1 MSRPPRLLALGAIV
15 LALLLGRAAAP
26 ALIGDAL
33 VSASLG
39 SPALLSLP
47 LLGDIVVER
56 LGDRISA
63 PAGSDTTLVTVE
75 IAAGSSSSE
84 IAAQLYEA
92 GLIGDETGF
101 IVAVSRAG
109 LEGGL
114 QAGLFQVAA
123 SMTPSE
129 IAVALTQPYREP
141 AIAVQLRA
149 GLRLEQIVA
158 QIGTLDL
165 PFTQRELLDLL
176 RAPSAEI
183 LADYDWLDLPT
194 GSTLEGRL
202 GAGTFNVPVSATAE
216 RFVRMLLDRFAE
228 EVPAELRGSAPD
240 GRSFHEVLT
249 MASIVEREAALD
261 EERPRM
267 AGVYAYRLQQGI
279 GLFADPTIIWVADS
293 AALRN
298 LKLEKWQTYEFWTF
312 PEQPYVGLVPP
323 RVPKDLVSWNTFVR
337 GGLPPTPIC
346 SPSRASIE
354 AALTPDTSRKE
365 MYFVLIPGANGRH
378 DFSQTLAEHEAKAR
392 KYGWK

>member
-15 LALLLGRAAAP
+15 LALLLGRVAAP

-33 VSASLG
+33 VSASLR

-47 LLGDIVVER
+47 VLGDIVVDR

-165 PFTQRELLDLL
+165 PFTQRELFDLL
-176 RAPSAEI
+176 RTPPAEI
-183 LADYDWLDLPT
+183 IADYDWLDLPT

-202 GAGTFNVPVSATAE
+202 GTGTFNVPVSATAE

-228 EVPAELRGSAPD
+228 EIPAELRGSAPD

-323 RVPKDLVSWNTFVR
+323 RVPKDLVPWNTFVR

-346 SPSRASIE
+346 SPSRASVE
-354 AALTPDTSRKE
+354 AALAPDTSRKE
-365 MYFVLIPGANGRH
+365 MYFVLIPGTNGRH

>member
-1 MSRPPRLLALGAIV
+1 MSQPPRLLALGAIV
-15 LALLLGRAAAP
+15 LALVLGRVAAP
-26 ALIGDAL
+26 ALIGDVL
-33 VSASLG
+33 VSASLR

-84 IAAQLYEA
+84 IATQLYEA

-165 PFTQRELLDLL
+165 PFTQRELLDLM

-228 EVPAELRGSAPD
+228 EVPAELRGSALD

-298 LKLEKWQTYEFWTF
+298 LKLEKWKSYEFWTF

-323 RVPKDLVSWNTFVR
+323 RVPKDLVPWNTFVR

-354 AALTPDTSRKE
+354 AALAPDTSRKE

>member
-84 IAAQLYEA
+84 IAAQLHEA

-149 GLRLEQIVA
+149 GLRLEQIAA

-165 PFTQRELLDLL
+165 PFTQRELLDLQ

-202 GAGTFNVPVSATAE
+202 GAGTFNVPVSATVE

-228 EVPAELRGSAPD
+228 EIPAELRGSAPD

-298 LKLEKWQTYEFWTF
+298 LKLEKWKSYEFWTF

-323 RVPKDLVSWNTFVR
+323 RVPKDLVPWNTFVR

-354 AALTPDTSRKE
+354 AALAPDTSRKE
-365 MYFVLIPGANGRH
+365 MYFVLIPGTNGRH

>member
-15 LALLLGRAAAP
+15 LALVLGRVAAP
-26 ALIGDAL
+26 ALIGDVL
-33 VSASLG
+33 VSASLR

-47 LLGDIVVER
+47 LLGDIVVDR

-228 EVPAELRGSAPD
+228 EVPTELRGSAQD

-323 RVPKDLVSWNTFVR
+323 RVPKDLVPWNTFVR

-354 AALTPDTSRKE
+354 AALAPDTSRKE

>member
-1 MSRPPRLLALGAIV
+1 MRRQPRLLALGVIV
-15 LALLLGRAAAP
+15 IALLLGRVAAP
-26 ALIGDAL
+26 TLIGDVL
-33 VSASLG
+33 VSASLR

-47 LLGDIVVER
+47 ILGDIVVER

-63 PAGSDTTLVTVE
+63 AAGSDTTLVTVE
-75 IAAGSSSSE
+75 IAPGSSSRA
-84 IAAQLYEA
+84 IATQLFNA

-101 IVAVSRAG
+101 IVAVGRVG
-109 LEGGL
+109 LDGGL
-114 QAGLFQVAA
+114 QAGLFQIAA

-129 IAVALTQPYREP
+129 IAIALTKPYREP

-158 QIGTLDL
+158 QVGTLDL
-165 PFTQRELLDLL
+165 PFTQRDLL
-176 RAPSAEI
+176 SLLRTPTAKI
-183 LADYDWLDLPT
+183 LADYDWLDLPN
-194 GSTLEGRL
+194 GATLEGRL
-202 GAGTFNVPVSATAE
+202 GAGTFNVPISATAE
-216 RFVRMLLDRFAE
+216 VLVRMLLDRCAE

-267 AGVYAYRLQQGI
+267 AGVYAYRLQKGI

-293 AALRN
+293 AALRT

-323 RVPKDLVSWNTFVR
+323 RVPKDLVPWNTFVR

-354 AALTPDTSRKE
+354 AAISPDTSRKE

>member
-1 MSRPPRLLALGAIV
+1 VIV
-15 LALLLGRAAAP
+15 LALILGRVAAP

-33 VSASLG
+33 VSASLR

-47 LLGDIVVER
+47 LLGDIVVDR

-114 QAGLFQVAA
+114 QAGLFQVSA

-176 RAPSAEI
+176 RAPSAKI
-183 LADYDWLDLPT
+183 LADYDWLDLPS

-216 RFVRMLLDRFAE
+216 RFVHMLLDRFAE
-228 EVPAELRGSAPD
+228 EIPAELRGSAPD

-267 AGVYAYRLQQGI
+267 AGVYAYRLQEGI
-279 GLFADPTIIWVADS
+279 GLFADPTVIWVADS
-293 AALRN
+293 AALRK
-298 LKLEKWQTYEFWTF
+298 LKLSKWASYEFWKF
-312 PEQPYVGLVPP
+312 PAKPYSGLIPP
-323 RVPKDLVSWNTFVR
+323 RVPADLVPWNTFVR
-337 GGLPPTPIC
+337 GGVPPAPLC
-346 SPSRASIE
+346 SPTLASII
-354 AALTPDTSRKE
+354 AAREPDSSRKE
-365 MYFVLIPGANGRH
+365 LYFVLIPDSGGRH
-378 DFSQTLAEHEAKAR
+378 DFSKTLAEHEAKAR

>member
-84 IAAQLYEA
+84 IAAQLHEA

-149 GLRLEQIVA
+149 GLRLEQIAA

-228 EVPAELRGSAPD
+228 EIPAELRGSAPD

-298 LKLEKWQTYEFWTF
+298 LKLEKWKSYEFWTF

-323 RVPKDLVSWNTFVR
+323 RVPKDLVPWNTFVR

-354 AALTPDTSRKE
+354 AALAPDTSRKE
-365 MYFVLIPGANGRH
+365 MYFVLIPGTNGRH

>member
-15 LALLLGRAAAP
+15 LALLLGRVAAP

-33 VSASLG
+33 VSASLR

-47 LLGDIVVER
+47 VLGDIVVDR

-323 RVPKDLVSWNTFVR
+323 RVPKDLVPWNTFVR

>member
-1 MSRPPRLLALGAIV
+1 MSQPPRLLALGAIV
-15 LALLLGRAAAP
+15 LALVLGRVAAP
-26 ALIGDAL
+26 ALIGDVL
-33 VSASLG
+33 VSASLR

-183 LADYDWLDLPT
+183 LVDYDWLDLPT

-228 EVPAELRGSAPD
+228 EVPTELRGSAPD

-323 RVPKDLVSWNTFVR
+323 RVPKDLVPWNTFVR

>member
-15 LALLLGRAAAP
+15 LALILGRVAAP

-33 VSASLG
+33 VSASLR

-47 LLGDIVVER
+47 LLGDIVVDR

-176 RAPSAEI
+176 RAPSAEL

-194 GSTLEGRL
+194 GATLEGRL

-228 EVPAELRGSAPD
+228 EIPAELRGSAPD

-261 EERPRM
+261 EERPRI

-323 RVPKDLVSWNTFVR
+323 RVPKDLVPWNTFVL

-354 AALTPDTSRKE
+354 AALAPDTSRKE
-365 MYFVLIPGANGRH
+365 MYFVLIPGTNGRH

>member
-15 LALLLGRAAAP
+15 LALVLGRVAAP

-33 VSASLG
+33 VSASLR

-47 LLGDIVVER
+47 LLGDIVVDR

-176 RAPSAEI
+176 RAPSAKI
-183 LADYDWLDLPT
+183 LADYDWLDLPS

-228 EVPAELRGSAPD
+228 EIPAELRGSAPD

-267 AGVYAYRLQQGI
+267 AGVYAYRLQEGI

-293 AALRN
+293 AELRN
-298 LKLEKWQTYEFWTF
+298 LKLEKWKSYEFWTF

-323 RVPKDLVSWNTFVR
+323 RVPKDLVPWNTFVR

-354 AALTPDTSRKE
+354 AALAPDTSRKE
-365 MYFVLIPGANGRH
+365 MYFVLIPGTNGRH

-392 KYGWK
+392 KYGYK

>member
-1 MSRPPRLLALGAIV
+1 MSRPPPLLALGAIV
-15 LALLLGRAAAP
+15 LALVLGRVAAP

-33 VSASLG
+33 VSASLR

-47 LLGDIVVER
+47 LLGDIVVDR

-267 AGVYAYRLQQGI
+267 AGVYAYRLQEGI

-298 LKLEKWQTYEFWTF
+298 LKLEKWKSYEFWTF

-323 RVPKDLVSWNTFVR
+323 RVPKDLVPWNTFVR

-365 MYFVLIPGANGRH
+365 MYFVLIPGTNGRH

-392 KYGWK
+392 KYGYK

>member
-15 LALLLGRAAAP
+15 LALVLGRVAAP
-26 ALIGDAL
+26 ALIGDVL
-33 VSASLG
+33 VGASLR

-202 GAGTFNVPVSATAE
+202 GAGTFNVPVSATAD

-298 LKLEKWQTYEFWTF
+298 LKLEKWQAYEFWTF

-323 RVPKDLVSWNTFVR
+323 RVPKDLVPWNTFVR

>member
-15 LALLLGRAAAP
+15 LALLLGRVAAP
-26 ALIGDAL
+26 ALIGDVL
-33 VSASLG
+33 VSASLR

-323 RVPKDLVSWNTFVR
+323 RVPKDLVPWNTFVR

>member
-15 LALLLGRAAAP
+15 LALVLGRVAAP
-26 ALIGDAL
+26 ALIGDVL
-33 VSASLG
+33 VSASLR

-216 RFVRMLLDRFAE
+216 RFVRMLIDRFAE

-323 RVPKDLVSWNTFVR
+323 RVPKDLVPWNTFVR

-354 AALTPDTSRKE
+354 AALAPDTSRKE

>member
-15 LALLLGRAAAP
+15 LALVLGRAAAP

-33 VSASLG
+33 VSASLR

-47 LLGDIVVER
+47 LLGDIVVDR

-63 PAGSDTTLVTVE
+63 PAGSDTTLITVE

-228 EVPAELRGSAPD
+228 EIPAELRGSAPD

-267 AGVYAYRLQQGI
+267 AGVYAYRLQEGI

-298 LKLEKWQTYEFWTF
+298 LKLEKWKSYEFWTF

-323 RVPKDLVSWNTFVR
+323 RVPKDLVPWNTFVR

-346 SPSRASIE
+346 SPSRASVE
-354 AALTPDTSRKE
+354 AALAPDTSRKE
-365 MYFVLIPGANGRH
+365 MYFVLIPGTNGRH

>member
-1 MSRPPRLLALGAIV
+1 MSRPPRLIALGAIV
-15 LALLLGRAAAP
+15 LALVLGRVAAP

-33 VSASLG
+33 VSASLR

-129 IAVALTQPYREP
+129 IAVTLTHPYREP

-176 RAPSAEI
+176 RAPSAKI
-183 LADYDWLDLPT
+183 LADYDWLDLPA

-228 EVPAELRGSAPD
+228 EIPEELRGSAPD

-298 LKLEKWQTYEFWTF
+298 LKLEKWQSYEFWTF

-323 RVPKDLVSWNTFVR
+323 RVPKDLVPWNTFVR

-354 AALTPDTSRKE
+354 AALAPDTSRKE
-365 MYFVLIPGANGRH
+365 MYFVLIPGTNGRH

>member
-15 LALLLGRAAAP
+15 LALVLGRVAAP
-26 ALIGDAL
+26 ALIGDVL
-33 VSASLG
+33 VSASLR

-75 IAAGSSSSE
+75 IAAGSRSSE

-165 PFTQRELLDLL
+165 PFTQRELLNLL

-298 LKLEKWQTYEFWTF
+298 LKIEKWKSYEFWTF

-323 RVPKDLVSWNTFVR
+323 RVPKDLVPWNTFVR

>member
-15 LALLLGRAAAP
+15 LALLLGRVAAP

-33 VSASLG
+33 VSASLR

-47 LLGDIVVER
+47 VLGDIVVDR

-176 RAPSAEI
+176 RTPPAKI
-183 LADYDWLDLPT
+183 IADYDWLDLPT

-202 GAGTFNVPVSATAE
+202 GTGTFNVPVSATAE

-228 EVPAELRGSAPD
+228 EIPAELRGSAPD

-298 LKLEKWQTYEFWTF
+298 LKLEKWQSYEFWTF

-323 RVPKDLVSWNTFVR
+323 RVPKDLVPWNTFVR

-346 SPSRASIE
+346 SPSRASVE
-354 AALTPDTSRKE
+354 AALAPDTSRKE
-365 MYFVLIPGANGRH
+365 MYFVLIPGTNGRH

>member
-15 LALLLGRAAAP
+15 LALVLGRVAAP
-26 ALIGDAL
+26 ALIGDVL
-33 VSASLG
+33 VSASLR

-63 PAGSDTTLVTVE
+63 PAGSDTALVTVE

-84 IAAQLYEA
+84 IATQLYDA

-323 RVPKDLVSWNTFVR
+323 RVPKDLVPWNTFVR

-354 AALTPDTSRKE
+354 AALAPDTSRKE

>member
-15 LALLLGRAAAP
+15 LALVLGRVAAP
-26 ALIGDAL
+26 ALIGDVL
-33 VSASLG
+33 VGASLR

-165 PFTQRELLDLL
+165 PFSQRELLDLL

-202 GAGTFNVPVSATAE
+202 GAGTFNVPVSATAD

-228 EVPAELRGSAPD
+228 EVPAELRGGAPD

-298 LKLEKWQTYEFWTF
+298 LKLEKWQAYEFWTF

-323 RVPKDLVSWNTFVR
+323 RVPKDLVPWNTFVR

-365 MYFVLIPGANGRH
+365 MYFVLIPGSNGRH

>member
-15 LALLLGRAAAP
+15 LALVLGRVAAP
-26 ALIGDAL
+26 ALIGDVL
-33 VSASLG
+33 VSASLR

-165 PFTQRELLDLL
+165 PFTQRELLNLL

-323 RVPKDLVSWNTFVR
+323 RVPKDLVPWNTFVR

-354 AALTPDTSRKE
+354 AALAPDTSRKE

>member
-15 LALLLGRAAAP
+15 LALVLGRVAAP

-33 VSASLG
+33 VSASLR

-323 RVPKDLVSWNTFVR
+323 RVPKDLVPWNTFVR

-354 AALTPDTSRKE
+354 AALAPDTSRKE

>member
-15 LALLLGRAAAP
+15 LALVLGRVAAP
-26 ALIGDAL
+26 ALIGDVL
-33 VSASLG
+33 VSASLR

-47 LLGDIVVER
+47 LLGDIVVDR

-84 IAAQLYEA
+84 IAAQLYDA

-228 EVPAELRGSAPD
+228 EVPTELRGSAQD

-323 RVPKDLVSWNTFVR
+323 RVPKDLVPWNTFVR

>member
-15 LALLLGRAAAP
+15 LALVLGRVAAP
-26 ALIGDAL
+26 ALIGDVL
-33 VSASLG
+33 VSASLR

-129 IAVALTQPYREP
+129 IAVALTRPYREP

-176 RAPSAEI
+176 RTPPAEI

-202 GAGTFNVPVSATAE
+202 GTGTFNVPVSATAE

-228 EVPAELRGSAPD
+228 EIPAELRGSAPD

-267 AGVYAYRLQQGI
+267 AGVYAYRLQEGI

-293 AALRN
+293 AELRN

-323 RVPKDLVSWNTFVR
+323 RVPKDLVPWNTFVR

-354 AALTPDTSRKE
+354 AALAPDTSRKE
-365 MYFVLIPGANGRH
+365 MYFVLIPGTNGRH

>member
-1 MSRPPRLLALGAIV
+1 MSRPLRLLALGAIV

-33 VSASLG
+33 VSASLR

-47 LLGDIVVER
+47 VLGDIVVDR

-123 SMTPSE
+123 SLTPSE

-176 RAPSAEI
+176 RTPPAEI

-202 GAGTFNVPVSATAE
+202 GTGTFNVPVSATAE

-228 EVPAELRGSAPD
+228 EIPAELRGSAPD

-298 LKLEKWQTYEFWTF
+298 LKLEKWQTYEFWTY

-323 RVPKDLVSWNTFVR
+323 RVPTDLVPWNTFVR

-346 SPSRASIE
+346 SPSRASVE
-354 AALTPDTSRKE
+354 AALAPDTSRKE
-365 MYFVLIPGANGRH
+365 IYFVLIPGTSGRH

-392 KYGWK
+392 KYGYK

>member
-15 LALLLGRAAAP
+15 LALVLGRVAAP

-33 VSASLG
+33 VSASLR

-47 LLGDIVVER
+47 LLGDIVVDR

-129 IAVALTQPYREP
+129 IAVTLTQPYREP

-176 RAPSAEI
+176 RAPSAKI
-183 LADYDWLDLPT
+183 LADYDWLDLPS

-228 EVPAELRGSAPD
+228 EIPAELRGSAPD
-240 GRSFHEVLT
+240 GRSFHKVLT

-267 AGVYAYRLQQGI
+267 AGVYAYRLQEGI

-293 AALRN
+293 AELRN
-298 LKLEKWQTYEFWTF
+298 LKLEKWKSYEFWTF

-323 RVPKDLVSWNTFVR
+323 RVPKDLVPWNTFVR

-354 AALTPDTSRKE
+354 AALAPDTSRKE
-365 MYFVLIPGANGRH
+365 MYFVLIPGTNGRH

>member
-15 LALLLGRAAAP
+15 LALILGRVAAP

-33 VSASLG
+33 VSASLR

-47 LLGDIVVER
+47 LLGDIVVDR

-63 PAGSDTTLVTVE
+63 PAGSDTTLVTIE

-114 QAGLFQVAA
+114 QAGIFQVAA

-176 RAPSAEI
+176 RTPPAEI
-183 LADYDWLDLPT
+183 LADYDWLDLPV

-228 EVPAELRGSAPD
+228 EIPAELRGSAPD

-267 AGVYAYRLQQGI
+267 AGVYAYRLQEGI

-298 LKLEKWQTYEFWTF
+298 MKFEKWQNYEFWTF

-323 RVPKDLVSWNTFVR
+323 RVPKDLVPWNTFVR

-354 AALTPDTSRKE
+354 AALRPDTSRKE

>member
-15 LALLLGRAAAP
+15 LALVLGRVAAP
-26 ALIGDAL
+26 ALIGDVL
-33 VSASLG
+33 VSASLR
-39 SPALLSLP
+39 SPALLSLS
-47 LLGDIVVER
+47 LLGDIVVDR

-84 IAAQLYEA
+84 IAAQLYDA

-228 EVPAELRGSAPD
+228 EVPTELRGSAQD

-323 RVPKDLVSWNTFVR
+323 RVPKDLVPWNTFVR

-346 SPSRASIE
+346 SPSRASIK
-354 AALTPDTSRKE
+354 AALAPDTSRKE

>member
-15 LALLLGRAAAP
+15 LALLLGRVAAP
-26 ALIGDAL
+26 ALIGDVL
-33 VSASLG
+33 VSASLR

-47 LLGDIVVER
+47 VLGDIVVER

-92 GLIGDETGF
+92 GLIADETGF

-114 QAGLFQVAA
+114 QAGLFQLAA

-158 QIGTLDL
+158 QVGTLDL

-176 RAPSAEI
+176 RTPRAEL

-267 AGVYAYRLQQGI
+267 AGVYAYRLQEGI

-298 LKLEKWQTYEFWTF
+298 LKIEKWKSYEFWTF

-323 RVPKDLVSWNTFVR
+323 RVPKDLVPWNTFVR

-354 AALTPDTSRKE
+354 AALAPDMSRKE

>member
-15 LALLLGRAAAP
+15 LALVLGRAAAP

-33 VSASLG
+33 VSASLR

-47 LLGDIVVER
+47 LLGDIVVDR

-63 PAGSDTTLVTVE
+63 PAGSDTTLITVE

-183 LADYDWLDLPT
+183 LADYDWLDLPA

-228 EVPAELRGSAPD
+228 EIPAELRGSAPD

-267 AGVYAYRLQQGI
+267 AGVYAYRLQEGI

-298 LKLEKWQTYEFWTF
+298 LKLEKWKSYEFWTF

-323 RVPKDLVSWNTFVR
+323 RVPKDLVPWNTFVR

-354 AALTPDTSRKE
+354 AALAPDTSRKE
-365 MYFVLIPGANGRH
+365 MYFVLIPGTNGRH

>member
-15 LALLLGRAAAP
+15 LALVLGRVAAP

-33 VSASLG
+33 VSASLR

-47 LLGDIVVER
+47 LLGDIVVDR

-129 IAVALTQPYREP
+129 IAVTLTQPYREP

-176 RAPSAEI
+176 RAPSAKI
-183 LADYDWLDLPT
+183 LADYDWLDLPS

-228 EVPAELRGSAPD
+228 EIPAELRGSAPD

-267 AGVYAYRLQQGI
+267 AGVYAYRLQEGI

-298 LKLEKWQTYEFWTF
+298 LKLEKWKSYEFWTF

-323 RVPKDLVSWNTFVR
+323 RVPKDLVPWNTFVR

-354 AALTPDTSRKE
+354 AALAPDTSRKE

>member
-15 LALLLGRAAAP
+15 LALVLGRAAVP

-33 VSASLG
+33 VSASLR

-47 LLGDIVVER
+47 VLGDIVVDR

-63 PAGSDTTLVTVE
+63 PAGTDTTLVTVE
-75 IAAGSSSSE
+75 IAAGSSSSQ

-176 RAPSAEI
+176 RTPPAEI

-202 GAGTFNVPVSATAE
+202 GTGTFNVPVSATAE

-228 EVPAELRGSAPD
+228 EIPAELRGSAPD

-267 AGVYAYRLQQGI
+267 AGVYAYRLQEGI

-293 AALRN
+293 AELRN

-323 RVPKDLVSWNTFVR
+323 RVPKDLVPWNTFVR

-354 AALTPDTSRKE
+354 AALAPDTSRKE
-365 MYFVLIPGANGRH
+365 MYFVLIPGTNGRH

>member
-1 MSRPPRLLALGAIV
+1 MSRPPRLIALGAIV
-15 LALLLGRAAAP
+15 LALVLGRVAAP

-33 VSASLG
+33 VSASLR

-63 PAGSDTTLVTVE
+63 PAGTDTTLVTVE

-84 IAAQLYEA
+84 IAAQLYKA

-129 IAVALTQPYREP
+129 IAVTLTQPYREP

-176 RAPSAEI
+176 RTPSAEI
-183 LADYDWLDLPT
+183 LADYDWLDLPA

-228 EVPAELRGSAPD
+228 EIPEELRGSAPD
-240 GRSFHEVLT
+240 GRSFHEVLA

-267 AGVYAYRLQQGI
+267 AGVYAYRLQEGI

-298 LKLEKWQTYEFWTF
+298 LKLEKWKSYEFWTF

-323 RVPKDLVSWNTFVR
+323 RVPKDLVPWNTFVR

-354 AALTPDTSRKE
+354 AARAPDTSRKE
-365 MYFVLIPGANGRH
+365 MYFVLIPGTNGRH